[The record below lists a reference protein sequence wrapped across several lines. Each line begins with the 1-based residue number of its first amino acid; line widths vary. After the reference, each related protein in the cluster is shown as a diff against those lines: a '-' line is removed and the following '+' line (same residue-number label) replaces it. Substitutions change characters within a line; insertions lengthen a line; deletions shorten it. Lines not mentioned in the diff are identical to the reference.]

1 MTKKEA
7 LVLSAQS
14 ASDFLAGFAKDYSRS
29 ADAAMSAKAKE
40 AAGHARSLLEVVK
53 HLNKMA

>member
-14 ASDFLAGFAKDYSRS
+14 ASEFLAGFAKDYSRA
-29 ADAAMSAKAKE
+29 ADAAVGAKARE
-40 AAGHARSLLEVVK
+40 ASTHAKALLEVVK
-53 HLNKMA
+53 HLSKMQ

>member
-14 ASDFLAGFAKDYSRS
+14 ASDFLAGFAKDYRR
-29 ADAAMSAKAKE
+29 ATDAAVSAKARE
-40 AAGHARSLLEVVK
+40 AGAHAKALLEVVK
-53 HLNKMA
+53 HLSKLP

>member
-14 ASDFLAGFAKDYSRS
+14 ASDFLAGFAKDYSRA
-29 ADAAMSAKAKE
+29 ADPTVSAKAKE
-40 AAGHARSLLEVVK
+40 AGTHARALLEVVK
-53 HLNKMA
+53 HLNRMP